1 MSSATKT
8 ALIPVNASLATL
20 YDTSF
25 SSIAAL
31 TAAPLIVSA
40 FSGLACV
47 AAAKVVGKRP
57 IYLLSA
63 ALLFVG
69 SAWGTSVG
77 SFAEFMAARVFQGV
91 GWGAFDALVLG
102 SIYDTF
108 FVSPHR
114 LQPTVER

>member
-1 MSSATKT
+1 MNS
-8 ALIPVNASLATL
+8 SLATL
-20 YDTSF
+20 YDTSYA
-25 SSIAAL
+25 SVAAL

-57 IYLLSA
+57 VYLVSA

-69 SAWGTSVG
+69 SAWGTRVAG
-77 SFAEFMAARVFQGV
+77 SFAQCMAARVFQGV

-108 FVSPHR
+108 FVSTLLHPAGKGEKR
-114 LQPTVER
+114 RMILG